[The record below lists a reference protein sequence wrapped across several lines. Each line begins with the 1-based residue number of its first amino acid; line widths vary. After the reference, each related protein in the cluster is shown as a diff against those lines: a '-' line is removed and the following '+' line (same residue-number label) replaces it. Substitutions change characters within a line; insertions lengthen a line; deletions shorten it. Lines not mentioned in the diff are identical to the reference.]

1 MLLNASFDYP
11 NVYSTLCDDYT
22 TMFEATESML
32 DSGIADPVYIY
43 NSISYSGRK
52 KLNGFK
58 DALKK
63 HGISD
68 IENRIHKYDGDSQQ
82 FNEIADFMDQVAKEA
97 PPFHGVIAADDVLA
111 VGVVKYAPM
120 QSYFCA
126 RRFIDY
132 WVQQLHADNLLY
144 SGTHFRGQPLRNT
157 DSSVSTDLSRCSFR

>member
-1 MLLNASFDYP
+1 MVSK
-11 NVYSTLCDDYT
+11 T
-22 TMFEATESML
+22 
-32 DSGIADPVYIY
+32 
-43 NSISYSGRK
+43 
-52 KLNGFK
+52 
-58 DALKK
+58 ALKK

-111 VGVVKYAPM
+111 VGVVKYAPT